1 MLSEEQSMA
10 TLTLDLLQATDPIT
24 SSLTWVCSSMPHG
37 FSTCL
42 DTLPPE
48 CLLPG
53 LHWRYL
59 FQLRFCRDIDED
71 RLITGQRLGNDRTE
85 LIRIG
90 NAHTAYPK
98 GLCDG
103 NGIPC
108 IGEIDTQIPFVIER
122 TLKHLKS

>member
-1 MLSEEQSMA
+1 
-10 TLTLDLLQATDPIT
+10 
-24 SSLTWVCSSMPHG
+24 MPRG
-37 FSTCL
+37 FSIRE

-53 LHWRYL
+53 MHWRYL

-71 RLITGQRLGNDRTE
+71 RLITGQRFRNDRTE

-98 GLCDG
+98 GFCDG
-103 NGIPC
+103 NGIHR
-108 IGEIDTQIPFVIER
+108 IAEIDTKIPFVIVQ
-122 TLKHLKS
+122 TLKHLNPSKAAVIEQDDCDGQMQAGNGGEFGT